1 VAVKEDR
8 EETEQMKAAS
18 PEQQALLQRFV
29 AACRSDPRI
38 IAAFLGGSFAA
49 GRADQYSDLDLYL
62 VTTNEAYAK
71 FFAERQ
77 AFMRRLG
84 EPVLLED
91 FNSFGFDMLIF
102 TFADGVEG
110 ELALAPENNFEHI
123 HGGPYT
129 VLVDKQ
135 GLLAGKVFP
144 LLTPNE
150 EQQVKTLR
158 DLVYWFW
165 EDLSHFITGIQRG
178 QLWLAYSYIEQ
189 TRRKCVNLAH
199 LRHDFTAEPSGYAN
213 VEKDLHQAQLL
224 ALQTT
229 FCAMER
235 DSMLQ
240 AVETIVDVYQQ
251 IARPL
256 AKEHGIE
263 YPADLEQVLLRRL
276 EQVRNRN

>member
-1 VAVKEDR
+1 ME
-8 EETEQMKAAS
+8 AAS
-18 PEQQALLQRFV
+18 IEQQALLQRFV
-29 AACRSDPRI
+29 EACRSDQRI

-49 GRADQYSDLDLYL
+49 GEADQYSDLDIYL
-62 VTTNEAYAK
+62 VTTDEAYAE

-84 EPVLLED
+84 EPVFLED

-110 ELALAPENNFEHI
+110 ELALAPENNFGHI
-123 HGGPYT
+123 HGGPYE
-129 VLVDKQ
+129 VLVDKK
-135 GLLAGKVFP
+135 GLLAGKVLP
-144 LLTPNE
+144 LLAPTE

-158 DLVYWFW
+158 YLIYWFW
-165 EDLSHFITGIQRG
+165 EDLSHFITGMQRG

-199 LRHDFTAEPSGYAN
+199 LRHDFTAEPSGYAD
-213 VEKDLHQAQLL
+213 VEKDLPREQLL
-224 ALQTT
+224 PLQAT
-229 FCAMER
+229 FCPMER

-240 AVETIVDVYQQ
+240 AVETIVDVYRQ

-256 AKEHGIE
+256 AKEHSIE
-263 YPADLEQVLLRRL
+263 YPVDLEQVLLRRL
-276 EQVRNRN
+276 KQLPNRN